1 MCTCAFWLRVCF
13 HNSVTGPKK
22 IDMTSSGHSS
32 LYLCYLVPAVGPFLQ
47 KWKLAKLRIILKW
60 ICSQHRLARVV
71 KRSTAN
77 SHLAFLPVTQDRFLG
92 KNAFY
97 IIHLL
102 NGFLSTSKLRC
113 IYIYIIY
120 TYLRLLTS
128 QAFITIER
136 WSDEVK
142 PEQLAAEHQWRSSGL
157 KRRSWDSCVDKFMM
171 PSFAFLVP
179 FLERNCV
186 SRKKTTALA
195 GFTSLKSQMVSAL
208 NFAFCT
214 LQHFNHE
221 ERAFPFHPPANHPH
235 TSPPRDWL
243 QPPYGHLRTHRIW
256 LQVSSAYNMI
266 VQTFAH
272 KKLMLWTLPNDFCIL
287 TGVSPSA
294 YEPFSHNLLP
304 KWRILKNDHGMVVN
318 DFKWRASI
326 LLNHPS

>member
-1 MCTCAFWLRVCF
+1 MRLLTHSLF

-22 IDMTSSGHSS
+22 IDMNSSS

-47 KWKLAKLRIILKW
+47 KRKLAKPRTILQW

-71 KRSTAN
+71 KSSTAN

-102 NGFLSTSKLRC
+102 NGFLSTGKFRC
-113 IYIYIIY
+113 RYVY
-120 TYLRLLTS
+120 TYVRLLTS
-128 QAFITIER
+128 QTFITIER

-142 PEQLAAEHQWRSSGL
+142 PDKASPQLAAEHQWRSCGL
-157 KRRSWDSCVDKFMM
+157 KRRSWDG
-171 PSFAFLVP
+171 FAFLVP

-195 GFTSLKSQMVSAL
+195 GFTSLKSQMLSAL

-256 LQVSSAYNMI
+256 LQVSSAYLKMI

-272 KKLMLWTLPNDFCIL
+272 KKLMLWTLKPNDFCIL

-304 KWRILKNDHGMVVN
+304 KWRILKNDHGMFIN
-318 DFKWRASI
+318 DFKWQPLFS
-326 LLNHPS
+326 